1 MSRSQGSPPEPS
13 GSRLAGFG
21 FDVIPLALSAV
32 EGNPAASS
40 ADGGEGSAFS
50 FGRLSFF
57 TFALLFISFAPSVRA
72 QGRAECRVA
81 PSKIL
86 GHPVPYCVI
95 LSPSYDSQPPQ
106 HYPVLYF
113 LHGLGGS
120 SQSFVDSGG
129 FNAVEDLWQQKQV
142 KEFLIVTPDAGR
154 SFYVNSR
161 DGRVRYEDF
170 FIREFIPYIESH
182 YRIRSDRR
190 DRGISGVSMG
200 GYGALRLAFHYPDL
214 FGSVSAHSAALI
226 EKSPLAGMS
235 GAQEMGISR
244 FLGSAFGVPFDPAYW
259 QRENPFTIVRNS
271 PRPVGL
277 QIYFDCGTDDNYG
290 FNAGAQAF
298 HDLLVARKIPHEFH
312 LYPGAHDWAYFAA
325 HLPASLEFHSRAF
338 DSVR

>member
-1 MSRSQGSPPEPS
+1 M
-13 GSRLAGFG
+13 
-21 FDVIPLALSAV
+21 LALLAV
-32 EGNPAASS
+32 AA
-40 ADGGEGSAFS
+40 
-50 FGRLSFF
+50 
-57 TFALLFISFAPSVRA
+57 FAPSVRA
-72 QGRAECRVA
+72 QGRAECRSA

-95 LSPSYDSQPPQ
+95 LPPSYDSQPPQ
-106 HYPVLYF
+106 HYPLLYF

-129 FNAVEDLWQQKQV
+129 LNAVEDLWQQKQV

-182 YRIRSDRR
+182 YRIRAGRR

-200 GYGALRLAFHYPDL
+200 GYGALRFGFRYPDL
-214 FGSVSAHSAALI
+214 FGSVSAHSAALV
-226 EKSPLAGMS
+226 ERSPIAGMS

-244 FLGSAFGVPFDPAYW
+244 FLGSAFGVPFDLAYW

-312 LYPGAHDWAYFAA
+312 LYPGAHDWSYFAA

-338 DSVR
+338 DSTR